1 MSGILNQ
8 DDRDV
13 VILASLIRGGIKC
26 VRTTER
32 KCGYQIR
39 PELWFTIIKP
49 GIQRALASHG
59 LTVRLTYSDTEEITR
74 ILNII
79 NGLDDLSSTS
89 QGLQAV
95 RDLNG
100 IIEQPRTHED
110 VVKVLEMLNKYESV
124 HNPHHARR
132 EPNKGDDDEW
142 QMD

>member
-13 VILASLIRGGIKC
+13 VILALLIRGGIKC
-26 VRTTER
+26 VRTSER

-39 PELWFTIIKP
+39 PELWFTTIKP
-49 GIQRALASHG
+49 GIQRALESQG
-59 LTVRLTYSDTEEITR
+59 ITVRLTYSDIEEITK

-79 NGLDDLSSTS
+79 NGLEDLSSTS
-89 QGLQAV
+89 QGLHTV

-100 IIEQPRTHED
+100 IITQPRTHDE
-110 VVKVLEMLNKYESV
+110 VVKVLEILNNYESV

-132 EPNKGDDDEW
+132 EPNKGE
-142 QMD
+142 

>member
-39 PELWFTIIKP
+39 PELWFTVVKP
-49 GIQRALASHG
+49 GVQRALESHS

-74 ILNII
+74 ILNIV
-79 NGLDDLSSTS
+79 NGLEDLSATS
-89 QGLQAV
+89 HGLQMV

-110 VVKVLEMLNKYESV
+110 VVNVLEILAKYESV

-132 EPNKGDDDEW
+132 KPEEGE
-142 QMD
+142 

>member
-39 PELWFTIIKP
+39 PELWFTVVKT
-49 GIQRALASHG
+49 GFQRALESHS

-74 ILNII
+74 ILNIV
-79 NGLDDLSSTS
+79 NGLEDLSATS
-89 QGLQAV
+89 HGLQMV

-110 VVKVLEMLNKYESV
+110 VVNVLEILDKYESV

-132 EPNKGDDDEW
+132 KPEEGE
-142 QMD
+142 

>member
-8 DDRDV
+8 DDRDG

-26 VRTTER
+26 VRPTER

-39 PELWFTIIKP
+39 PELWFTVVKP
-49 GIQRALASHG
+49 GVQRALESHS

-74 ILNII
+74 ILNIV
-79 NGLDDLSSTS
+79 NGLEDLSATS
-89 QGLQAV
+89 HGLQMV

-110 VVKVLEMLNKYESV
+110 VVNVLEILDKYESV

-132 EPNKGDDDEW
+132 KPEEGE
-142 QMD
+142 

>member
-39 PELWFTIIKP
+39 PELWFTVVKP
-49 GIQRALASHG
+49 GVQRALESHS

-74 ILNII
+74 ILNIV
-79 NGLDDLSSTS
+79 NGLEDLSATS
-89 QGLQAV
+89 HGLQMV

-110 VVKVLEMLNKYESV
+110 VVNVLEILDKYESV

-132 EPNKGDDDEW
+132 KPEEGE
-142 QMD
+142 

>member
-8 DDRDV
+8 DDHDV

-39 PELWFTIIKP
+39 PELWFTVVKP
-49 GIQRALASHG
+49 GVQRALESHS

-74 ILNII
+74 ILNIV
-79 NGLDDLSSTS
+79 NGLEDLSATS
-89 QGLQAV
+89 HGLQMV

-110 VVKVLEMLNKYESV
+110 VVNVLEILDKYESV

-132 EPNKGDDDEW
+132 KPEEGE
-142 QMD
+142 